1 MRATL
6 ALTLLLAAGNAHADG
21 PGTAMLEKIDKAL
34 SNFDDQQIL
43 FAVENQKPGANSTQ
57 SMRFEARVQGGKS
70 IMKFLEPGDLK
81 GTRVLSLSPTQM
93 WIYLPEFSKVRRVA
107 SHALAN
113 GFMGTT
119 LTQQDMAPPTYA
131 ALFDAT
137 IASDSDTEVVLDM
150 TAKDPDTVAYGKMR
164 MYVEK
169 ERTLPTKIEYLDE
182 KGEVARTETRGDY
195 DCNEK
200 GYCMFGVMKM
210 VDHTRGDAWTTL
222 TPIEKQVD
230 VGMDEQL
237 FTVRTLQMGF

>member
-6 ALTLLLAAGNAHADG
+6 ALTLLLAAGTAHADG
-21 PGTAMLEKIDKAL
+21 PGTALLEKIDKAL
-34 SNFDDQQIL
+34 SDFEDQRIL

-57 SMRFEARVQGGKS
+57 SMRFEARVKGGKS

-119 LTQQDMAPPTYA
+119 LTQQDMAPPTYVA
-131 ALFDAT
+131 MFDAT
-137 IASDSDTEVVLDM
+137 IASETGGEIVLDM
-150 TAKDPDTVAYGKMR
+150 SAKDADAVAYAKVR
-164 MYVEK
+164 MFVEK
-169 ERTLPTKIEYLDE
+169 ERSLPTKIEYLDD

-195 DCNEK
+195 ACNEK

-222 TPIEKQVD
+222 TPLEKQID
-230 VGMDEQL
+230 VGMDDQL